1 MKLSGLSILVTGG
14 AGFIG
19 SHLVETLAKKNR
31 VIVYDNFSSSVFS
44 LRYLRNLSTLSHLG
58 IIQGDILDQKKLFA
72 AMSGVDVVFHLAV
85 ACVRLSLGNPTYVHE
100 VNATGTLN
108 TLIAA
113 KKAKVKRFIYISSSE
128 VYGSATSARID
139 ENHPINPTTV
149 YGMSKYVGECY
160 TKLFHNHRGLPSII
174 VRPFNS
180 YGPRSHFDGIYG
192 EVIPRFVVRALN
204 GKQPIIFGNGNQ
216 KRDFTYIDDTVEGIV
231 KAVQSEKLLGT
242 TVNIAYGKDVSVNE
256 VAQEICKITT
266 LPFQPFH
273 RPPRPNDVA
282 RHAANIN
289 KAKKQLSYK
298 PKISIREG
306 LKKYIEWMKATYKDP
321 HTLLALIPEKNW

>member
-1 MKLSGLSILVTGG
+1 MKLSNLSILITGG

-31 VIVYDNFSSSVFS
+31 VTLYDNFSSSVFS
-44 LRYLRNLSTLSHLG
+44 LSYLRNLSHLSNLG

-85 ACVRLSLGNPTYVHE
+85 ACVRLSLNNPTYVHE

-160 TKLFHNHRGLPSII
+160 TKLFHNHQGLPSII

-192 EVIPRFVVRALN
+192 EVIPRFVVRALA
-204 GKQPIIFGNGNQ
+204 GIQPIIFGNGDQ
-216 KRDFTYIDDTVEGIV
+216 KRDFTYITDTASGIV
-231 KAVQSEKLLGT
+231 KAAQSDVLLGDV
-242 TVNIAYGKDVSVNE
+242 VNIAYGKEVSVVEIAKE
-256 VAQEICKITT
+256 VCK
-266 LPFQPFH
+266 LARMPFKPLFK
-273 RPPRPNDVA
+273 PPRPNDVV
-282 RHAANIN
+282 RHAADIT
-289 KAKKQLSYK
+289 KAKKILGYE
-298 PKISIREG
+298 PKISITIG
-306 LKKYIEWMKATYKDP
+306 LQKYIDWMRATYKDP
-321 HTLLALIPEKNW
+321 HALLRLIPEKNW